1 MAYIPQS
8 GINATLE
15 IDSVTYTV
23 REMSFQSTQDTF
35 ECSSLSDLYKKYFG
49 ARRVGRLT
57 ATLLVTSD
65 NADAIITSF
74 QSVQSLG
81 SSIGYI
87 LNDANSVNTYSGV
100 GFIEDSTHNMTG
112 GDVDTLTISM
122 IVDGVMAA

>member
-1 MAYIPQS
+1 MAYLPQS
-8 GINATLE
+8 GINATLT
-15 IDSVTYTV
+15 IDSVAYTV
-23 REMSFQSTQDTF
+23 REMSFQATQDTF

-49 ARRVGRLT
+49 ARRVGRIT

-65 NADAIITSF
+65 NADLIISSF
-74 QSVQSLG
+74 QSVASLG
-81 SSIGYI
+81 TSIDYV

-100 GFIEDSTHNMTG
+100 GFIEDATHNMTG

>member
-1 MAYIPQS
+1 MSYIPQS
-8 GINATLE
+8 GINATLT

-23 REMSFQSTQDTF
+23 REMSFAATQETF

-65 NADAIITSF
+65 NADAIVTSF
-74 QSVQSLG
+74 QSVASLG
-81 SSIGYI
+81 ASIGYI

-100 GFIEDSTHNMTG
+100 GFIEEATHNMTG

-122 IVDGVMAA
+122 IVDGEMAA

>member
-1 MAYIPQS
+1 MPYIPQS
-8 GINATLE
+8 GINATLT
-15 IDSVTYTV
+15 IDSIAYTV

-65 NADAIITSF
+65 VADGIISSF
-74 QSVQSLG
+74 QSVANLG
-81 SSIGYI
+81 TSISYE
-87 LNDANSVNTYSGV
+87 LNDANSINTYTGA
-100 GFIEDSTHNMTG
+100 GFIEDATHNMTG

-122 IVDGVMAA
+122 IVDGVMAP

>member
-15 IDSVTYTV
+15 INSVVYTV

-49 ARRVGRLT
+49 ARRVGRIT

-65 NADAIITSF
+65 AADGIVTSF
-74 QSVQSLG
+74 QSVASLG
-81 SSIGYI
+81 AAIGYE

-100 GFIEDSTHNMTG
+100 GFIEDATHNMTG

-122 IVDGVMAA
+122 IVDGVMAP

>member
-1 MAYIPQS
+1 MSYIPQS
-8 GINATLE
+8 GINATLT

-23 REMSFQSTQDTF
+23 REMSFAATQETF

-65 NADAIITSF
+65 NADAIVTSF
-74 QSVQSLG
+74 QSVASLG
-81 SSIGYI
+81 SSIGYV
-87 LNDANSVNTYSGV
+87 LNDAISINTYSGV
-100 GFIEDSTHNMTG
+100 GFIEEATHNMTG

>member
-49 ARRVGRLT
+49 ARRVGRIT
-57 ATLLVTSD
+57 ATLLVTGD
-65 NADAIITSF
+65 NADAIIASF
-74 QSVQSLG
+74 QSVASLG
-81 SSIGYI
+81 SSIGYV
-87 LNDANSVNTYSGV
+87 LNDANSANTYSGV
-100 GFIEDSTHNMTG
+100 GFIEDATHNMTG

>member
-1 MAYIPQS
+1 MAYTPQS
-8 GINATLE
+8 GINATLT
-15 IDSVTYTV
+15 IDSVAYTV

-49 ARRVGRLT
+49 ARRVGRIT

-65 NADAIITSF
+65 AADGIITSF
-74 QSVQSLG
+74 QSVASLG
-81 SSIGYI
+81 SSIGYV
-87 LNDANSVNTYSGV
+87 LNDANSANTYSGV
-100 GFIEDSTHNMTG
+100 GFIEDATHNMTG

>member
-8 GINATLE
+8 GINATLT
-15 IDSVTYTV
+15 IDSVAYTV

-49 ARRVGRLT
+49 ARRVGKIT

-65 NADAIITSF
+65 NADAIISSF
-74 QSVQSLG
+74 QSVASLG
-81 SSIGYI
+81 SSIGYV
-87 LNDANSVNTYSGV
+87 LNDANSANTYSGV
-100 GFIEDSTHNMTG
+100 GFIEDATHNMTG

-122 IVDGVMAA
+122 VVDGIMAP

>member
-8 GINATLE
+8 GINATLS

-23 REMSFQSTQDTF
+23 REMSFAATQDTF

-65 NADAIITSF
+65 NADAIVTSF
-74 QSVQSLG
+74 QSVASLG
-81 SSIGYI
+81 ASIGYI

-100 GFIEDSTHNMTG
+100 GFIEEATHNMTG

-122 IVDGVMAA
+122 IVDGEMAA

>member
-15 IDSVTYTV
+15 IDSVVYTV
-23 REMSFQSTQDTF
+23 REMSFQATQDTF

-49 ARRVGRLT
+49 ARRVGRIT

-65 NADAIITSF
+65 AANGIVTSF
-74 QSVQSLG
+74 QSVASLG
-81 SSIGYI
+81 SSIAYI
-87 LNDANSVNTYSGV
+87 LNDANSVNTYSGS
-100 GFIEDSTHNMTG
+100 GIIEDATHNMTG

-122 IVDGVMAA
+122 VVDGVMAP

>member
-8 GINATLE
+8 GINATLT
-15 IDSVTYTV
+15 IDSVAYTV
-23 REMSFQSTQDTF
+23 REMSFQATQDTF

-49 ARRVGRLT
+49 ARRVGRIT

-65 NADAIITSF
+65 NADLIISSF
-74 QSVQSLG
+74 QSVASLG
-81 SSIGYI
+81 TSIGYI

-100 GFIEDSTHNMTG
+100 GFIEDATHNMTG

-122 IVDGVMAA
+122 IVDGIMEP

>member
-8 GINATLE
+8 GINATLT
-15 IDSVTYTV
+15 INSVVYTV
-23 REMSFQSTQDTF
+23 REMSFQTTQDTF

-65 NADAIITSF
+65 AANGIVTSF
-74 QSVQSLG
+74 QSVAALG
-81 SSIGYI
+81 SSVAYA
-87 LNDANSVNTYSGV
+87 LTDANSSNTYSGS
-100 GFIEDSTHNMTG
+100 GFIEDATHNMTG

-122 IVDGVMAA
+122 IVDGDTAA

>member
-1 MAYIPQS
+1 MAYVPQS

-49 ARRVGRLT
+49 ARRVGRIT
-57 ATLLVTSD
+57 ATLLVTGD
-65 NADAIITSF
+65 NADAIISSF
-74 QSVQSLG
+74 QSVASLG
-81 SSIGYI
+81 TSIAYV
-87 LNDANSVNTYSGV
+87 LTDANSVNTYSGA
-100 GFIEDSTHNMTG
+100 GFIEDATHNMTG

-122 IVDGVMAA
+122 IVDGIMAA

>member
-8 GINATLE
+8 GINATLS
-15 IDSVTYTV
+15 IDSVIYTV
-23 REMSFQSTQDTF
+23 REMSFQNLQETIPCT
-35 ECSSLSDLYKKYFG
+35 SLSDLYNKYFP
-49 ARRVGRLT
+49 ARRSGRIT

-74 QSVQSLG
+74 QSVASLG
-81 SSIGYI
+81 SSIAYI

-100 GFIEDSTHNMTG
+100 GIIEDATHNMTG

>member
-8 GINATLE
+8 GINATLS
-15 IDSVTYTV
+15 INSVAYTV
-23 REMSFQSTQDTF
+23 REMSFQATQDTF

-65 NADAIITSF
+65 AANGIVTSF
-74 QSVQSLG
+74 QSVAGLG
-81 SSIGYI
+81 SSITYV
-87 LNDANSVNTYSGV
+87 LNDANSVNTYSGS
-100 GFIEDSTHNMTG
+100 GIIEDATHNMTG

-122 IVDGVMAA
+122 VVDGVMAA